1 MSIDTIM
8 SETRNRPVTFFVVD
22 DDEVDRETMERSV
35 EEMGLDNPV
44 RTARDG
50 EEALAI
56 LRGEAGQEPIKGPF
70 LILLD
75 LNMPRM
81 NGIEFLREMR
91 SDAKL
96 RRSIVFVLTT
106 SNAEADRMAAYDQMI
121 AGYVLKA
128 RAGLEF
134 ERMIELVR
142 NYNRSVEFPDL
153 VH

>member
-1 MSIDTIM
+1 M
-8 SETRNRPVTFFVVD
+8 SETRNRPVTFFIVD

-35 EEMGLDNPV
+35 EEMGLENPV

-56 LRGEAGQEPIKGPF
+56 LRGEAGMEPIEWPYM
-70 LILLD
+70 ILLD

-91 SDAKL
+91 SDDSL
-96 RRSIVFVLTT
+96 RRNIVFVLTT
-106 SNAEADRMAAYDQMI
+106 SNAETDRMAAYDQMI

-134 ERMIELVR
+134 ERMIELIR
-142 NYNRSVEFPDL
+142 DYNRSVEFP
-153 VH
+153 H

>member
-8 SETRNRPVTFFVVD
+8 SETRNRPVTFFIVD

-56 LRGEAGQEPIKGPF
+56 LRGEAGQEPIKGPY

-91 SDAKL
+91 SDDSL
-96 RRSIVFVLTT
+96 RRCRPHGRL
-106 SNAEADRMAAYDQMI
+106 
-121 AGYVLKA
+121 
-128 RAGLEF
+128 
-134 ERMIELVR
+134 
-142 NYNRSVEFPDL
+142 
-153 VH
+153 

>member
-1 MSIDTIM
+1 MTTQSLNM
-8 SETRNRPVTFFVVD
+8 RENPVTFFVVD
-22 DDEVDRETMERSV
+22 DDEIDRETILRSM

-56 LRGEAGQEPIKGPF
+56 LKGHGVEPIRGPY

-81 NGIEFLREMR
+81 NGIELLEEIRKDPELHR
-91 SDAKL
+91 A
-96 RRSIVFVLTT
+96 IVFVLTT
-106 SNAEADRMAAYDQMI
+106 SNAENDRIAAYDRHI
-121 AGYVLKA
+121 AGYMLKA

-134 ERMIELVR
+134 GRVVQLVHQFDR
-142 NYNRSVEFPDL
+142 NVEFPI
-153 VH
+153 

>member
-8 SETRNRPVTFFVVD
+8 SETRNRPVTFFIVD

-35 EEMGLDNPV
+35 EEMGLENPV

-56 LRGEAGQEPIKGPF
+56 LRGEAGMEPIEWPYM
-70 LILLD
+70 ILLD

-91 SDAKL
+91 SDDSL
-96 RRSIVFVLTT
+96 RRNIVFVLTT
-106 SNAEADRMAAYDQMI
+106 SNAETDRMAAYDQMI

-134 ERMIELVR
+134 ERMIELIR
-142 NYNRSVEFPDL
+142 DYNRSVEFP
-153 VH
+153 H

>member
-8 SETRNRPVTFFVVD
+8 FETRNRPVTFFIVD

-56 LRGEAGQEPIKGPF
+56 LRGEAGMEPIVGPYM
-70 LILLD
+70 ILLD

-91 SDAKL
+91 SDDSL
-96 RRSIVFVLTT
+96 RRNIVFVLTT
-106 SNAEADRMAAYDQMI
+106 SNADADRMAAYDHMI

-134 ERMIELVR
+134 ERMIELIR
-142 NYNRSVEFPDL
+142 DYNRSVEFP
-153 VH
+153 H

>member
-1 MSIDTIM
+1 MTTQNLNM
-8 SETRNRPVTFFVVD
+8 RENPVTFFVVD
-22 DDEVDRETMERSV
+22 DDEIDRETILRSM

-56 LRGEAGQEPIKGPF
+56 LKGHGVEPIRGPY

-81 NGIEFLREMR
+81 NGIELLEEIRKDPELHR
-91 SDAKL
+91 A
-96 RRSIVFVLTT
+96 IVFVLTT
-106 SNAEADRMAAYDQMI
+106 SNAENDRIAAYDRHI
-121 AGYVLKA
+121 AGYMLKA

-134 ERMIELVR
+134 ERVVQLVHQFDR
-142 NYNRSVEFPDL
+142 NVEFPI
-153 VH
+153 

>member
-1 MSIDTIM
+1 MTTQSLNM
-8 SETRNRPVTFFVVD
+8 REKPVTFFVVD
-22 DDEVDRETMERSV
+22 DDEIDRETILRSM

-56 LRGEAGQEPIKGPF
+56 LKGHGVERIRGPY

-81 NGIEFLREMR
+81 NGIELLEEIRKDPELHR
-91 SDAKL
+91 A
-96 RRSIVFVLTT
+96 IVFVLTT
-106 SNAEADRMAAYDQMI
+106 SNAENDRIAAYDRHI
-121 AGYVLKA
+121 AGYMLKA

-134 ERMIELVR
+134 ERVVQLVHQFDR
-142 NYNRSVEFPDL
+142 NVEFPI
-153 VH
+153 